1 MITTEDVMPEPRIP
15 TAEFPTLLG
24 TIEGYGRNDEERADA
39 IGVDAPK
46 TVERL
51 RRRLPAAMYPF
62 TLGPKAPE
70 LLRVL
75 LADVE
80 RRWRRDV

>member
-15 TAEFPTLLG
+15 TAEFPTLLR
-24 TIEGYGRNDEERADA
+24 TIEGCGHNDVTRAAA

-62 TLGPKAPE
+62 ILGPRAPE
-70 LLRVL
+70 LLRAL

-80 RRWRRDV
+80 RRAA

>member
-1 MITTEDVMPEPRIP
+1 MTIFEEAVMTEPRIP

-24 TIEGYGRNDEERADA
+24 TIEGYGVNDIDRAEA
-39 IGVDAPK
+39 IGVYAK

-62 TLGPKAPE
+62 TKGPKAAE
-70 LLRVL
+70 LLRAL

-80 RRWRRDV
+80 RRAA

>member
-1 MITTEDVMPEPRIP
+1 MTLFEEVTMTEPRIP

-62 TLGPKAPE
+62 TKGPKAAE
-70 LLRVL
+70 MLRALLT
-75 LADVE
+75 DVE
-80 RRWRRDV
+80 RRAA